1 MQKMSKSGTA
11 LCAKNPSFS
20 SLLAELSKRAEAV
33 KSGMGMV
40 TAPLSTMSPSSGS
53 TINQPPTSPEA
64 QMMGAAPPT
73 GPQAGN
79 PAGAASC
86 RERRKPCCFSS
97 GWRRRNQC
105 RQLAG
110 PLCVPGSRRGE
121 FPSAADRTSVAGARA
136 AGGSLHSNDAG
147 ATGPSRLSGF
157 GGAVGDAAAGLA
169 AAGLEAFKRQQDR
182 ELSLAD
188 RLGVPQG
195 VRGTPAYQSVVD
207 FVNRWAP
214 AKQEQRRRFY
224 CAN

>member
-1 MQKMSKSGTA
+1 MIPPRRNMRRRSPGNKNHATTQGVQQIMQKMSKSGTA

-79 PAGAASC
+79 SAGAASC

-110 PLCVPGSRRGE
+110 PLCVPGPRRGE

-147 ATGPSRLSGF
+147 A
-157 GGAVGDAAAGLA
+157 
-169 AAGLEAFKRQQDR
+169 
-182 ELSLAD
+182 
-188 RLGVPQG
+188 
-195 VRGTPAYQSVVD
+195 
-207 FVNRWAP
+207 NRTAP
-214 AKQEQRRRFY
+214 PLWIWGRCRRRGGRS
-224 CAN
+224 CGGRSRRRSSGHKIGS

>member
-1 MQKMSKSGTA
+1 MQKMSMSGTVDRHRF
-11 LCAKNPSFS
+11 LSFS
-20 SLLAELSKRAEAV
+20 HLLAPLSRRAEVV
-33 KSGMGMV
+33 KSAMGMV
-40 TAPLSTMSPSSGS
+40 TAPLSTMPPSPGS
-53 TINQPPTSPEA
+53 TINQPPPSPEA

-86 RERRKPCCFSS
+86 RERREPCCFSS

-147 ATGPSRLSGF
+147 A
-157 GGAVGDAAAGLA
+157 
-169 AAGLEAFKRQQDR
+169 K
-182 ELSLAD
+182 
-188 RLGVPQG
+188 
-195 VRGTPAYQSVVD
+195 
-207 FVNRWAP
+207 
-214 AKQEQRRRFY
+214 RRRRKSWT
-224 CAN
+224 

>member
-1 MQKMSKSGTA
+1 MQKISMSRA
-11 LCAKNPSFS
+11 PVRDRNPSFS
-20 SLLAELSKRAEAV
+20 SLLAELSKRAEVV
-33 KSGMGMV
+33 KNGMGMV
-40 TAPLSTMSPSSGS
+40 TAPLSTMPPSPGS
-53 TINQPPTSPEA
+53 TINQPPPSPEA

-86 RERRKPCCFSS
+86 RERREPCCFSS

-147 ATGPSRLSGF
+147 A
-157 GGAVGDAAAGLA
+157 
-169 AAGLEAFKRQQDR
+169 
-182 ELSLAD
+182 
-188 RLGVPQG
+188 
-195 VRGTPAYQSVVD
+195 
-207 FVNRWAP
+207 NRTEPPLWIWGRC
-214 AKQEQRRRFY
+214 RRRGGRS
-224 CAN
+224 CGGRGVQPATR

>member
-1 MQKMSKSGTA
+1 MIPARRNMRRRSPGNKNHATTQGIQQAMQKMSKSGTA

-136 AGGSLHSNDAG
+136 AGGSVHSNDA
-147 ATGPSRLSGF
+147 
-157 GGAVGDAAAGLA
+157 DA
-169 AAGLEAFKRQQDR
+169 
-182 ELSLAD
+182 
-188 RLGVPQG
+188 
-195 VRGTPAYQSVVD
+195 
-207 FVNRWAP
+207 NRTEPPLWIWGRC
-214 AKQEQRRRFY
+214 RRRGGRS
-224 CAN
+224 CGGRSRGVQPATR